1 MSCGDAPVISVAHR
15 LSSIANFDQVAVFAG
30 GEVLEVG
37 NPQQLLQEDS
47 AFKQLYYA
55 SDM

>member
-1 MSCGDAPVISVAHR
+1 VAHR
-15 LSSIANFDQVAVFAG
+15 VSSIANFDQVAVFAG
-30 GEVLEVG
+30 GEVVEVG